1 MSNQKNQKTKEDA
14 ESTLLL
20 YSGLEDAFIGTVDRY
35 NNPPIACYSKVIT
48 ISLLKK
54 QFNLSTKEANDRLE
68 YEYLLNNFGEATP
81 CFLEDRAIVECSQ
94 TGN

>member
-20 YSGLEDAFIGTVDRY
+20 YSGLEDAFIGTVGRY
-35 NNPPIACYSKVIT
+35 NNPPIACYSKEMT

-68 YEYLLNNFGEATP
+68 YEYLLNNFGDATP
-81 CFLEDRAIVECSQ
+81 CFLEDRAI
-94 TGN
+94 

>member
-1 MSNQKNQKTKEDA
+1 MSNQKNQKTEEDA

-35 NNPPIACYSKVIT
+35 NNPPIACYSKEMT

-68 YEYLLNNFGEATP
+68 YEYLLNNFGDATP
-81 CFLEDRAIVECSQ
+81 CFLEDRAI
-94 TGN
+94 